1 MYKPRT
7 IGQYRVMEFLKA
19 QFHLDS
25 FLVWPISRDALL
37 LEDRDDEQIAF
48 VSTEDGIAEC
58 EVPPPGTSADL
69 RLFHEYLN
77 GKYPKPEQQTFDA
90 KTRLWLESP
99 IPISFAQALGLTDE
113 LFRHY
118 LSHPMID
125 EEEMRRQIVTGS
137 VSIGM
142 YQSMQLWYLDGHVKD
157 TLLLIAG
164 VDGIGPYADL
174 IFHYRTPF
182 AESHQFY
189 ILGD

>member
-1 MYKPRT
+1 MSTHFSR
-7 IGQYRVMEFLKA
+7 RRLNFL
-19 QFHLDS
+19 FSYLPDS
-25 FLVWPISRDALL
+25 VWH
-37 LEDRDDEQIAF
+37 DEQIAF

-137 VSIGM
+137 VSISM
-142 YQSMQLWYLDGHVKD
+142 YRSMQLWYLDGHVKD

-182 AESHQFY
+182 AESHFCN
-189 ILGD
+189 LFCMALTSAKVDNSLAFAL